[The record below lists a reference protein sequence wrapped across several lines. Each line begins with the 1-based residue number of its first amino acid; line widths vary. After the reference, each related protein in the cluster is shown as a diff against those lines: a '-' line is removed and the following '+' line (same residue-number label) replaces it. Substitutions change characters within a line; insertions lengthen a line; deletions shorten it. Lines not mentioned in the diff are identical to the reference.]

1 MTYHAMFDL
10 TLSFDNGPEPDV
22 TPKVLDIL
30 ARRNIKTTFFVIGEK
45 LARPE
50 CRKLAERAKE
60 EGRTP
65 GYDGACRTL
74 SAEQSLAS
82 GLVAYRPGAG
92 LRSWGGA
99 ITYRHEFSDA
109 WASFVSLNYSRLAGP
124 ALDSPLT
131 LKPGAAW
138 VSGGLAWRF

>member
-1 MTYHAMFDL
+1 RTRLAVRWQADGDTLVSASVSSDVLGRVGGL
-10 TLSFDNGPEPDV
+10 TADIGATHQWSFGHGRALIAGVGLS
-22 TPKVLDIL
+22 L
-30 ARRNIKTTFFVIGEK
+30 ADQRYMQAWHGV
-45 LARPE
+45 
-50 CRKLAERAKE
+50 
-60 EGRTP
+60 
-65 GYDGACRTL
+65 

-109 WASFVSLNYSRLAGP
+109 WASFVSLNHSRLAGP

-138 VSGGLAWRF
+138 VSGGVAWRF